1 MTQLMPS
8 YDGNKKCNIFE
19 HVSGVSSK
27 MADHIII
34 RTYFQL
40 QRRPEEFEPLAVVGC

>member
-8 YDGNKKCNIFE
+8 YDGNKKCNMFE

-27 MADHIII
+27 MADHIIQ
-34 RTYFQL
+34 TYFGGRKNL
-40 QRRPEEFEPLAVVGC
+40 SPLPL